1 MPLLQGFDE
10 HSYRSEINKVPEP
23 ARYLVRKAW
32 LYEMIEI
39 FTLQVSA
46 AQRLFVLK
54 SWCRGRLRLTQD
66 TRLQIERTLYFDENK
81 ALAFIVL
88 AKLKQSHTIRYVECR
103 RMPPNITLQ
112 RVLY

>member
-46 AQRLFVLK
+46 AQRLF
-54 SWCRGRLRLTQD
+54 C
-66 TRLQIERTLYFDENK
+66 
-81 ALAFIVL
+81 
-88 AKLKQSHTIRYVECR
+88 VEV
-103 RMPPNITLQ
+103 M
-112 RVLY
+112 V